1 MGNVMEYSL
10 RLTVNG
16 AEHSLAV
23 PAGETLATT
32 LRDRLSLTGT
42 KVACDRGECGSCTVL
57 RDGLPLLAC
66 MTLTVCCDGALI
78 STVEGLARNGDLHPL
93 QAAFLRCDALQ
104 CGFCTP
110 GFLMMAAALLAE
122 TPRPDADAITE
133 ALEGNI
139 CRCGAYHAIVEAIQQ
154 AATELEQ
161 THAGD

>member
-1 MGNVMEYSL
+1 MDGMTDYAL

-16 AEHSLAV
+16 AEREISV

-32 LRDRLSLTGT
+32 LRERLALTGT

-66 MTLTVCCDGALI
+66 LTLTVCCDGAEIL
-78 STVEGLARNGDLHPL
+78 TVEGLAQNGQLHPL

-122 TPRPDADAITE
+122 NPRPDASAISE
-133 ALEGNI
+133 GLEGNI
-139 CRCGAYHAIVEAIQQ
+139 CRCGAYHGIVAAIQQ
-154 AATELEQ
+154 AAVELEQ
-161 THAGD
+161 RNAGG